1 MHFEENIAN
10 YVCFGFEETFSH
22 RNPMKLH
29 ISLKYKKNRTDTK
42 KSWYQQRPSFP
53 RTKKPETPIRSCERS
68 YELVSNFTCI
78 SEIGKAQEP
87 KSH

>member
-1 MHFEENIAN
+1 
-10 YVCFGFEETFSH
+10 
-22 RNPMKLH
+22 MKLH
-29 ISLKYKKNRTDTK
+29 ISLKEKKYVLYKKDRGDTK

-53 RTKKPETPIRSCERS
+53 WRKQKLQFVV